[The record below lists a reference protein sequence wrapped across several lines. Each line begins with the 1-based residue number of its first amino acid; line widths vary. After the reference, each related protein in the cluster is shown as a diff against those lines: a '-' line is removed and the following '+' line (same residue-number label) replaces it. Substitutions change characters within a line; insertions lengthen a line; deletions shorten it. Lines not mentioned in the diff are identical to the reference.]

1 LNQHLPKPTKVN
13 MNDIVNEVIQ
23 ILYLNQTAATVDFQI
38 GKLGT
43 INAHPT
49 LLRSL
54 FQNLII
60 NAIKFKSPDR
70 PIHIKIFN
78 ESKNTDIKII
88 KIQDNGIG
96 IPEEYY
102 DKIFEPFVRLSKN
115 ESGSGIG
122 LRICKKVVELYNGKI
137 WVESKVNEG
146 STFCFTL
153 NKLNMNI

>member
-1 LNQHLPKPTKVN
+1 
-13 MNDIVNEVIQ
+13 M
-23 ILYLNQTAATVDFQI
+23 
-38 GKLGT
+38 
-43 INAHPT
+43 
-49 LLRSL
+49 
-54 FQNLII
+54 
-60 NAIKFKSPDR
+60 
-70 PIHIKIFN
+70 
-78 ESKNTDIKII
+78 I